1 MDSKTARHHR
11 RAVFASGSAL
21 VVIPAR
27 WGSTRLPAKAVAK
40 IQGRELVLHVV
51 DRVREGGFE
60 PIVATD
66 DARIQQVC
74 ARAGV
79 LSELTSAAHQSG
91 SDRVWEI
98 SARHPEFA
106 LVINV
111 QGDEPLFDGQA
122 LAKLVACFSDPEV
135 QVATLAAPFSGPDA
149 ESVVKVTVDE
159 RSWARDFTR
168 SSPAKGLPHGSLQH
182 LGCYAFRRN
191 ALARFVSLPLGVR
204 EQAERLE
211 QLRLLEAGIPIAVVT
226 LDAAAPSVDTAE
238 DLERVRDMMG

>member
-1 MDSKTARHHR
+1 M
-11 RAVFASGSAL
+11 
-21 VVIPAR
+21 
-27 WGSTRLPAKAVAK
+27 
-40 IQGRELVLHVV
+40 LHVV

-60 PIVATD
+60 PLVATD
-66 DARIQQVC
+66 DERILAVC
-74 ARAGV
+74 EKAGV
-79 LSELTSAAHQSG
+79 LAEMTSTAHQSG
-91 SDRVWEI
+91 SDRVWEV
-98 SARHPEFA
+98 SERYPEFS

-111 QGDEPLFDGQA
+111 QGDEPLFDGGA
-122 LAKLVACFSDPEV
+122 LDKLVACFADPEV
-135 QVATLAAPFSGPDA
+135 QVATLAAPLQGPDS
-149 ESVVKVTVDE
+149 ESVVKVSLDA
-159 RSWARDFTR
+159 RGWALDFTR
-168 SSPAKGLPHGSLQH
+168 SSPARGGPRGSLQH